1 MYMNFIISI
10 YVDTHMYV
18 LCYISVAPQVYFN
31 KSSSCSLQQLVF
43 TFHTNTESYKCTLSI
58 NGIMAPNTEMMSD
71 HELAYMVENISSNNN
86 NTFECTPTDGR
97 GICNPSNNGTMIP

>member
-1 MYMNFIISI
+1 ME
-10 YVDTHMYV
+10 VD
-18 LCYISVAPQVYFN
+18 
-31 KSSSCSLQQLVF
+31 
-43 TFHTNTESYKCTLSI
+43 
-58 NGIMAPNTEMMSD
+58 TEMMSD

>member
-1 MYMNFIISI
+1 MNFIISI

-18 LCYISVAPQVYFN
+18 LCYISIAPQVYFN
-31 KSSSCSLQQLVF
+31 ISSSSSLQQLVF
-43 TFHTNTESYKCTLSI
+43 HVESYKCTLSI
-58 NGIMAPNTEMMSD
+58 NGTMEVDTEMMSD

-97 GICNPSNNGTMIP
+97 GICNPSNNGTMMP